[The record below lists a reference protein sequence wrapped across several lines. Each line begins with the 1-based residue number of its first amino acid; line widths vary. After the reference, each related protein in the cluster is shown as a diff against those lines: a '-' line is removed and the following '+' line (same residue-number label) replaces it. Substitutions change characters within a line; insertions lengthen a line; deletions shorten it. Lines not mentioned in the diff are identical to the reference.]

1 MHMYDPLKRGGRLCD
16 RLLPNRSITFRPNDN
31 DIIGPFICGVI
42 QRGLKSIMR
51 FPCNCIFEWFMPCSL
66 IIHYSGTTAK
76 RGEMNKSG
84 EKKQQ
89 KKNQQ
94 SQKRVFWC
102 SRSSHREKK
111 KEKDKM
117 LCRAAVCAV
126 IVSNYMR
133 EKLSLPVM
141 KNIFPKN
148 FLLHLRVWTLMCKN
162 NSIVK
167 TETETHLQP
176 VHRGRMYT
184 WTGFQPEECA
194 PRIWYLMLPSG
205 NEYTRVSRDSCEVD
219 MTHSLGC
226 LPISFCVILQS
237 VVIILYLVLSF
248 LARLDI

>member
-102 SRSSHREKK
+102 SRSSHRGKK
-111 KEKDKM
+111 KKKIKCYAELLSALWLFQIIWGKNC
-117 LCRAAVCAV
+117 LCLWWKTSFQR
-126 IVSNYMR
+126 
-133 EKLSLPVM
+133 
-141 KNIFPKN
+141 IFC
-148 FLLHLRVWTLMCKN
+148 FIWEYELWC
-162 NSIVK
+162 VK
-167 TETETHLQP
+167 TT
-176 VHRGRMYT
+176 
-184 WTGFQPEECA
+184 
-194 PRIWYLMLPSG
+194 PS
-205 NEYTRVSRDSCEVD
+205 
-219 MTHSLGC
+219 
-226 LPISFCVILQS
+226 
-237 VVIILYLVLSF
+237 
-248 LARLDI
+248 